1 MCHVC
6 ACYRV
11 GKVVLGAC
19 LVIFYIDRSVE
30 VGICLFQVVLV
41 FVVCEWSVL
50 WMSGAVV
57 LIG

>member
-19 LVIFYIDRSVE
+19 LVIFYIDRSLG
-30 VGICLFQVVLV
+30 VGICLVLV
-41 FVVCEWSVL
+41 IGVCECSVL
-50 WMSGAVV
+50 WMPGAFV

>member
-1 MCHVC
+1 M
-6 ACYRV
+6 
-11 GKVVLGAC
+11 VLGAC